1 MKVVKLHKISEWS
14 LNQWE
19 GDLEDGHCVYARIKH
34 DRLSVGIGSSYANA
48 LCSSV
53 THPWIDIFLRRDDWD
68 AGFPTSELV
77 RHLKLAGFNC
87 SLVDSDE
94 VESKYSSH
102 LANHLTKTRNYPK
115 H

>member
-19 GDLEDGHCVYARIKH
+19 GDLEDGRFVYARIKH
-34 DRLSVGIGSSYANA
+34 DRLSVGIGSSYAKA
-48 LCSSV
+48 LLSSV
-53 THPWIDIFLRRDDWD
+53 GSPWIDIFLKRDDWD
-68 AGFPTSELV
+68 AGFLTSELV

-94 VESKYSSH
+94 VESEY
-102 LANHLTKTRNYPK
+102 LRFKTG
-115 H
+115 